1 MFALAPGPETSPA
14 YLLPPAQLVS
24 HETWLRCAH
33 MLLLLLHQDKKEEEE
48 EEEETWEPE
57 PEQRFRWGSFLL
69 LLRLGARCNRFL
81 GTCGRREKQMGRL
94 LATRR
99 EKHNNRRVLYRG
111 L

>member
-1 MFALAPGPETSPA
+1 
-14 YLLPPAQLVS
+14 
-24 HETWLRCAH
+24 
-33 MLLLLLHQDKKEEEE
+33 MLLLLLHQDKEEEE

-99 EKHNNRRVLYRG
+99 EKHNNRRVL
-111 L
+111 

>member
-1 MFALAPGPETSPA
+1 MFAPALGPEMGPA

-33 MLLLLLHQDKKEEEE
+33 MLLLLLHQDKEE

-57 PEQRFRWGSFLL
+57 PERRFKRSSFLL
-69 LLRLGARCNRFL
+69 LLRLGARCNRFQ

-99 EKHNNRRVLYRG
+99 EKHNDRRVSLYRG